1 MTDIKFLNEID
12 SQLDWQRDLY
22 KDFHR
27 EPELGLEEHKTADR
41 IESELKEMGLKAT
54 RVSETGLVAV
64 LENGDGPTV
73 LARADIDALPVTE
86 DTGLDYSST
95 VDGVM
100 HACGHDMHIVA
111 LLGAVRLMNDN
122 RDSWS
127 GTYIAL
133 FQPSEENAA
142 GAKAMIDDGLTS
154 KVPKPEIAFAQH
166 VMPLPT
172 GTVNTKAGPVLSA
185 GDSVKITVH
194 GRGAHGS
201 MPHLSVDPVVLAAS
215 IVLRLQTIVSRETD
229 PGEFAVVTVG
239 ASNSGSK
246 SNIIPDRA
254 ELLLNLRTY
263 DMGVRDRIIASI
275 ERIVRG
281 ECEAAGSPK
290 EPTFEYY
297 DQFPLTDNDAEANEA
312 VTTAFADY
320 FDDGVVQPASP
331 ATASEDFSEIPD
343 AFGVPY
349 VYWMVGC
356 ADADRYR
363 EAEKAG
369 TINSDI
375 PANHAPNFAP
385 VIDPTLELA
394 TKAQVVAALSRLGKK

>member
-27 EPELGLEEHKTADR
+27 EPELGLAEHKTADR

-142 GAKAMIDDGLTS
+142 GAKARST
-154 KVPKPEIAFAQH
+154 
-166 VMPLPT
+166 
-172 GTVNTKAGPVLSA
+172 
-185 GDSVKITVH
+185 
-194 GRGAHGS
+194 
-201 MPHLSVDPVVLAAS
+201 
-215 IVLRLQTIVSRETD
+215 
-229 PGEFAVVTVG
+229 
-239 ASNSGSK
+239 
-246 SNIIPDRA
+246 
-254 ELLLNLRTY
+254 
-263 DMGVRDRIIASI
+263 
-275 ERIVRG
+275 
-281 ECEAAGSPK
+281 
-290 EPTFEYY
+290 
-297 DQFPLTDNDAEANEA
+297 
-312 VTTAFADY
+312 
-320 FDDGVVQPASP
+320 
-331 ATASEDFSEIPD
+331 
-343 AFGVPY
+343 
-349 VYWMVGC
+349 MV
-356 ADADRYR
+356 
-363 EAEKAG
+363 
-369 TINSDI
+369 
-375 PANHAPNFAP
+375 
-385 VIDPTLELA
+385 
-394 TKAQVVAALSRLGKK
+394 